1 MHGRRIAIFAGLV
14 LATAL
19 NTAAAGDD
27 DDSFHVTIHNDARQ
41 AVDLTLDGG
50 FRCTAQP
57 DSGCDWSP
65 GAGSHTLDA
74 YLGGRHF
81 SVSFSFDAQDL
92 EEGSNYFLC
101 DIDENGFNGGSCR
114 N

>member
-1 MHGRRIAIFAGLV
+1 MTFSGAV
-14 LATAL
+14 VC
-19 NTAAAGDD
+19 DD

-41 AVDLTLDGG
+41 PVDFTLDGG
-50 FRCTAQP
+50 FKCTAQP
-57 DSGCDWSP
+57 DNGCDWSP

-74 YLGGRHF
+74 YLGGKHF
-81 SVSFSFDAQDL
+81 TVSFSFDAQDL